1 VSTQDV
7 PFAQKTGI
15 RAGSGIRYDAGI
27 GKDATRCKEAW
38 MTEARPK
45 LFVLDT
51 NVILH
56 DSGCI
61 RNFEENDVAI
71 PITVLE
77 ELDQFKR
84 GNEDIHFQAREFLRR
99 IDALT
104 GDVLSAAGSPLGPG
118 LGSIRVVLGGSAR
131 DLLHESFLQD
141 TPDHRILRTTL
152 SLQQE
157 QAPRPVILVSKDT
170 NLRMKAKSLGLR
182 AQDYTSDKVQGFD
195 KLYTGRRTVE
205 GIASDV
211 IDELYASGGVL
222 PAERLALEQPPLPNE
237 NFVLRNG
244 SKSALATFRRSD
256 SCFHRIEKQTC
267 YGITPRNAEQSF
279 ALKAL
284 MDDDI
289 KLVTLSGTAG
299 TGKTLLALAA
309 ALECR
314 QKYRQILLARPVV
327 PLSNRDLGFLPG
339 DIADKLDP
347 YMQPLYDNLTV
358 IRHQCGEDT
367 QAAKRIVDMRES
379 EKLMITPLAYIRGR
393 SLQRMFFIVDEAQN
407 LTPHEVKT
415 IITRAGEGT
424 KIVFTGDVAQIDQ
437 PYLDALSN
445 GLSYLIHRMTGQPIY
460 AHVTLEKGERSA
472 LADLASELL

>member
-1 VSTQDV
+1 MHA
-7 PFAQKTGI
+7 PA
-15 RAGSGIRYDAGI
+15 
-27 GKDATRCKEAW
+27 
-38 MTEARPK
+38 PK

-56 DSGCI
+56 DAGCI
-61 RNFEENDVAI
+61 RNFEEHDIAL

-77 ELDQFKR
+77 ELDRFKR
-84 GNEDIHFQAREFLRR
+84 GNEDINFQAREFLRR
-99 IDALT
+99 LDALT
-104 GDVLSAAGSPLGPG
+104 GDILSPGGCPLGPG
-118 LGSIRVVLGGSAR
+118 LGSIRVVIGDA
-131 DLLHESFLQD
+131 ESRRHVACLAD
-141 TPDHRILRTTL
+141 TPDHQILGTALAVRATA
-152 SLQQE
+152 
-157 QAPRPVILVSKDT
+157 APRPVILVSKDT
-170 NLRMKAKSLGLR
+170 NLRMKAKSLGLV
-182 AQDYTSDKVQGFD
+182 AQDYTSDKVAGFD
-195 KLYTGRRTVE
+195 RLYTGKRFVE
-205 GIASDV
+205 GIASET
-211 IDELYASGGVL
+211 IDRLYVGPL
-222 PAERLALEQPPLPNE
+222 PAADLPEVAAPIANE

-244 SKSALATFRRSD
+244 SKSALATFRRAD
-256 SCFHRIEKQTC
+256 GAFHRIEKLTC

-284 MDDDI
+284 TDDTI
-289 KLVTLSGTAG
+289 KLVTLAGTAG

-314 QKYRQILLARPVV
+314 QRYRQIMLARPVV

-339 DIADKLDP
+339 DIAAKLDP

-367 QAAKRIVDMRES
+367 QAAQRITDMRES
-379 EKLMITPLAYIRGR
+379 EKLLISPLAYIRGR

-445 GLSYLIHRMTGQPIY
+445 GFSYLINRMQGQPLA
-460 AHVTLEKGERSA
+460 AHVTLEKGERSE
-472 LADLASELL
+472 LADLASALL

>member
-1 VSTQDV
+1 
-7 PFAQKTGI
+7 
-15 RAGSGIRYDAGI
+15 
-27 GKDATRCKEAW
+27 
-38 MTEARPK
+38 MTPVRPK

-104 GDVLSAAGSPLGPG
+104 GDVLSPAGSPLGEG
-118 LGSIRVVLGGSAR
+118 LGSVRVVLGGAAQDR
-131 DLLHESFLQD
+131 LHESFLQD

-152 SLQQE
+152 ALQQE
-157 QAPRPVILVSKDT
+157 QAPRTVILVSKDT

-195 KLYTGRRTVE
+195 RLYTGRRTVE
-205 GIASDV
+205 GIASEV

-222 PAERLALEQPPLPNE
+222 PAERLPLEEPPIANE

-244 SKSALATFRRSD
+244 SKSALATFRRTD
-256 SCFHRIEKQTC
+256 AAFHRVEKQTC

-284 MDDDI
+284 MNDDI

-314 QKYRQILLARPVV
+314 QRYRQILLARPVV

-367 QAAKRIVDMRES
+367 QAAKRIVEMRES

-445 GLSYLIHRMTGQPIY
+445 GLSYLIHRMMGQSIY

>member
-1 VSTQDV
+1 
-7 PFAQKTGI
+7 
-15 RAGSGIRYDAGI
+15 
-27 GKDATRCKEAW
+27 
-38 MTEARPK
+38 MTETRPK

-61 RNFEENDVAI
+61 HNFEEHDVAI

-99 IDALT
+99 LDSLT
-104 GDVLSAAGSPLGPG
+104 GDVLSHDGSPLGQG
-118 LGSIRVVLGGSAR
+118 LGSIRVVLGSGREA
-131 DLLHESFLQD
+131 LLEDAFLQD
-141 TPDHRILRTTL
+141 TPDHRILKTTL
-152 SLQQE
+152 ALQE
-157 QAPRPVILVSKDT
+157 RESPRQVVIVSKDT
-170 NLRMKAKSLGLR
+170 NLRMKAKSLGIH
-182 AQDYTSDKVQGFD
+182 AQDYKSDKVQGFD
-195 KLYTGRRTVE
+195 KLYTGRRIIE
-205 GIASDV
+205 GVDSETINH
-211 IDELYASGGVL
+211 IYANGGIL
-222 PAERLALEQPPLPNE
+222 PAAEISLPQEPLANE

-244 SKSALATFRRSD
+244 SKSALATYRLSD
-256 SCFHRIEKQTC
+256 KSFVRVEKQTC

-284 MDDDI
+284 MDDSI

-314 QKYRQILLARPVV
+314 QRYRQIMLARPVV

-358 IRHQCGEDT
+358 IRHQCGDDT
-367 QAAKRIVDMRES
+367 QAAQRINDMRES
-379 EKLMITPLAYIRGR
+379 EKLVITPLAYIRGR

-445 GLSYLIHRMTGQPIY
+445 GLSYLIHRMMGQPIY
-460 AHVTLEKGERSA
+460 AHVTLEKGERSE

>member
-1 VSTQDV
+1 
-7 PFAQKTGI
+7 
-15 RAGSGIRYDAGI
+15 
-27 GKDATRCKEAW
+27 
-38 MTEARPK
+38 MTDARPK

-104 GDVLSAAGSPLGPG
+104 GDVLSAAGSPLGQG

-152 SLQQE
+152 ALKQE
-157 QAPRPVILVSKDT
+157 LAPRPVILVSKDT

-205 GIASDV
+205 GIASEV

-222 PAERLALEQPPLPNE
+222 PAERLVLEQPPLPNE

-244 SKSALATFRRSD
+244 SKSALATFRRAD
-256 SCFHRIEKQTC
+256 DCFHRIEKQTC

-367 QAAKRIVDMRES
+367 QAARRIVEMRES

-445 GLSYLIHRMTGQPIY
+445 GLSYLIHRMMGQPIY

>member
-1 VSTQDV
+1 MAD
-7 PFAQKTGI
+7 
-15 RAGSGIRYDAGI
+15 
-27 GKDATRCKEAW
+27 
-38 MTEARPK
+38 ARPK

-56 DSGCI
+56 DSGCL
-61 RNFEENDVAI
+61 RKFAEHDVAV

-104 GDVLSAAGSPLGPG
+104 GDVLSAAGSPLGQG

-152 SLQQE
+152 ALKQE
-157 QAPRPVILVSKDT
+157 LAPRPVILVSKDT

-222 PAERLALEQPPLPNE
+222 PAERLVLEQPPLPNE

-244 SKSALATFRRSD
+244 SKSALATFRRAD
-256 SCFHRIEKQTC
+256 GCFHRIEKQTC

-339 DIADKLDP
+339 DTADKLDP

-445 GLSYLIHRMTGQPIY
+445 GLSYLIHRMMGQPIY

>member
-1 VSTQDV
+1 MNSVS
-7 PFAQKTGI
+7 A
-15 RAGSGIRYDAGI
+15 
-27 GKDATRCKEAW
+27 
-38 MTEARPK
+38 K

-99 IDALT
+99 IDVLT
-104 GDVLSAAGSPLGPG
+104 GDVLSAAGSPLGEG
-118 LGSIRVVLGGSAR
+118 LGSIRVVLGGSPQDR
-131 DLLHESFLQD
+131 LHESFLQD

-152 SLQQE
+152 ALQQE
-157 QAPRPVILVSKDT
+157 QAPRQVILVSKDT

-195 KLYTGRRTVE
+195 KLYTGKRTIE
-205 GIASDV
+205 GIESGV
-211 IDELYASGGVL
+211 IDQLYASGGVL
-222 PAERLALEQPPLPNE
+222 PVAQLSLEQPPLANE

-244 SKSALATFRRSD
+244 SKSALATFRRHD
-256 SCFHRIEKQTC
+256 SAFHRVEKLTC
-267 YGITPRNAEQSF
+267 YGITPRNSEQSF

-289 KLVTLSGTAG
+289 KLVTLAGTAG

-314 QKYRQILLARPVV
+314 QRYRQIMLARPVV

-339 DIADKLDP
+339 DISDKLDP

-358 IRHQCGEDT
+358 IRHQCGEET
-367 QAAKRIVDMRES
+367 QAAQRINEMRES

-415 IITRAGEGT
+415 IITRAGDGT

-445 GLSYLIHRMTGQPIY
+445 GLSYLIHRMMGQPIY

>member
-1 VSTQDV
+1 MIQ
-7 PFAQKTGI
+7 PPA
-15 RAGSGIRYDAGI
+15 
-27 GKDATRCKEAW
+27 
-38 MTEARPK
+38 PK

-61 RNFEENDVAI
+61 RSFQEHDVVV

-84 GNEDIHFQAREFLRR
+84 GNEDINFQAREFLRR
-99 IDALT
+99 LDALT
-104 GDVLSAAGSPLGPG
+104 GDVLAPAGCPLGTG
-118 LGSIRVVLGGSAR
+118 LGSIRVVLGSGQRGPEA
-131 DLLHESFLQD
+131 FLAD

-152 SLQQE
+152 ELEAES
-157 QAPRPVILVSKDT
+157 APRPVILVSKDT

-182 AQDYTSDKVQGFD
+182 AQDYTTDKVKGFD
-195 KLYTGRRTVE
+195 QLYTGKRLVE
-205 GIASDV
+205 GLASET
-211 IDELYASGGVL
+211 IDRLYAAGGVL
-222 PAERLALEQPPLPNE
+222 PAAEVPLATPPWANE

-244 SKSALATFRRSD
+244 SRSALATFRRAD
-256 SCFHRIEKQTC
+256 EAFHRVEKLVC

-284 MDDDI
+284 TDDSI
-289 KLVTLSGTAG
+289 RLVTLAGTAG

-314 QKYRQILLARPVV
+314 QRYRQILLARPVV
-327 PLSNRDLGFLPG
+327 PLSNRDLGYLPG
-339 DIADKLDP
+339 DIAAKLDP

-367 QAAKRIVDMRES
+367 QAAQRITEMRDS
-379 EKLMITPLAYIRGR
+379 EKLLITPLAYIRGR

-445 GLSYLIHRMTGQPIY
+445 GFSYLIQRMVGQSLA
-460 AHVTLEKGERSA
+460 AHVTLEKGERSE
-472 LADLASELL
+472 LADLASALL

>member
-1 VSTQDV
+1 MRDS
-7 PFAQKTGI
+7 
-15 RAGSGIRYDAGI
+15 
-27 GKDATRCKEAW
+27 
-38 MTEARPK
+38 RPK

-61 RNFEENDVAI
+61 NNFEENDIAI

-84 GNEDIHFQAREFLRR
+84 GNEDINFQAREFLRR
-99 IDALT
+99 LDALT
-104 GDVLSAAGSPLGPG
+104 GDVLSATGSPLGPG
-118 LGSIRVVLGGSAR
+118 LGAIRVILGGR
-131 DLLHESFLQD
+131 EERLHEAFLQD
-141 TPDHRILRTTL
+141 TPDHRILGTTL
-152 SLQQE
+152 RLQRE
-157 QAPRPVILVSKDT
+157 MASRPVILVSKDT

-182 AQDYTSDKVQGFD
+182 AQDYTSDKVESFD
-195 KLYTGRRTVE
+195 KLYTGKRVVE
-205 GIASDV
+205 GIASEA
-211 IDELYASGGVL
+211 IDRFYSEGGV
-222 PAERLALEQPPLPNE
+222 PAGEFANVADPLANE
-237 NFVLRNG
+237 NFILRNG
-244 SKSALATFRRSD
+244 SKSALATYRPTARAFARV
-256 SCFHRIEKQTC
+256 EKTTC
-267 YGITPRNAEQSF
+267 YGISPRNAEQSF
-279 ALKAL
+279 ALRAL

-289 KLVTLSGTAG
+289 KLVTLAGTAG

-327 PLSNRDLGFLPG
+327 PLSNKDLGYLPG
-339 DIADKLDP
+339 DVSDKLDP

-358 IRHQCGEDT
+358 IRHQCGENT
-367 QAAKRIVDMRES
+367 QAAQRVTEMRES

-393 SLQRMFFIVDEAQN
+393 SLQRIFFIVDEAQN
-407 LTPHEVKT
+407 LTPHEIKT

-424 KIVFTGDVAQIDQ
+424 KIVFTGDVHQIDQ

-445 GLSYLIHRMTGQPIY
+445 GLSYVIHRMMGQPIY

>member
-1 VSTQDV
+1 
-7 PFAQKTGI
+7 
-15 RAGSGIRYDAGI
+15 
-27 GKDATRCKEAW
+27 
-38 MTEARPK
+38 MTDARPK

-61 RNFEENDVAI
+61 RNFEENDIAI

-104 GDVLSAAGSPLGPG
+104 GDVLSAAGSPLGDG
-118 LGSIRVVLGGSAR
+118 LGSIRVVLGGAAR

-152 SLQQE
+152 ALQQE

-205 GIASDV
+205 GIASEV

-222 PAERLALEQPPLPNE
+222 PAARLPLEQLPLPNE

-256 SCFHRIEKQTC
+256 ASFHRVEKQTC

-279 ALKAL
+279 ALRAL

-367 QAAKRIVDMRES
+367 QAAKRIVEMRES